1 VEKEQKELWEEKVKE
16 LLNQLGWHDCR
27 NLDLYQEALT
37 HSSYA
42 HEKNGELKHNERLE
56 YLGDAVLELVV
67 SDYLYRNYPHYP
79 EGKLT
84 KFRSDLVCKD
94 SLVQI
99 ALKLNLGD
107 YLRLGKGEASGG
119 GHTRPSL
126 LADAVEALIGALYL
140 DMGFKKCYSRVIEM
154 LKMVAETLDEE
165 ELRRDYKTLLQEY
178 VQSHFG
184 VTPVYRMTGES
195 GPDHAKVFHSE
206 VLINGEVFGKG
217 SGKNK
222 KEAQQDA
229 ARQAWEQMS

>member
-1 VEKEQKELWEEKVKE
+1 VKGEQWADRIVE
-16 LLNQLGWHDCR
+16 LLNKMGWEYRDIS
-27 NLDLYQEALT
+27 LYQEALT

-42 HEKNGELKHNERLE
+42 HEQNGELRHNERLE

-67 SDYLYRNYPHYP
+67 SDYLYRNYPDYS

-94 SLVQI
+94 ALVQI
-99 ALKLNLGD
+99 AVKYDLGT

-140 DMGFKKCYSRVIEM
+140 DVGFDRCYNLVMEL
-154 LKMVAETLDEE
+154 LKIGVKALEEE
-165 ELRRDYKTLLQEY
+165 ELRRDYKTLLQEH
-178 VQSHFG
+178 VQSYYG
-184 VTPVYRMTGES
+184 VTPMYRMRGES
-195 GPDHAKVFHSE
+195 GPDHKKVFHSE
-206 VLINGEVFGKG
+206 VLLNGEVMGVG

-229 ARQAWEQMS
+229 ARKAWEKLS